1 MDSLVVPGLDT
12 LRQWLDELGISFF
25 ECDSCQALHLPHM
38 QNFEGIFDAK
48 LDLVD
53 NVVLFS
59 ALAEVKPPRCCRS
72 PPIFL
77 RLTPVR

>member
-48 LDLVD
+48 LTWWITWC
-53 NVVLFS
+53 FS
-59 ALAEVKPPRCCRS
+59 PRWQR
-72 PPIFL
+72 
-77 RLTPVR
+77 